1 MHAGGLCA
9 ACYEPLE
16 ANCSL
21 CDEIVCVDCCHT
33 ACGVRG
39 CNALV
44 CDPCLDDERR
54 RGAEFFTRCG
64 DCGKQACPAHTAVC
78 ARCTDMR
85 VLPGRRLLGL
95 MDREHALASSGVRAV
110 MQCCACKRVYCHEC
124 DADEARGGRDWAQA
138 GVACEERNRRDWEA
152 HAELGCL
159 LCCSRPGACTG
170 LAAER
175 LQRRGGGAA
184 REERPAEAEADD
196 DEDDDG
202 DGGSDSSSA
211 ESEE

>member
-1 MHAGGLCA
+1 MCA
-9 ACYEPLE
+9 EF
-16 ANCSL
+16 
-21 CDEIVCVDCCHT
+21 VCVDCCHT
-33 ACGVRG
+33 ACGMRG
-39 CNALV
+39 CTTVV
-44 CDPCLDDERR
+44 CDLCLKEMRR
-54 RGAEFFTRCG
+54 KGDSFFTRCG

-85 VLPGRRLLGL
+85 VLPGRRSHGQL
-95 MDREHALASSGVRAV
+95 DPYTLASSGVRAV

-196 DEDDDG
+196 DYEDEDG
-202 DGGSDSSSA
+202 DGGSSDSSSA
-211 ESEE
+211 ENEK